1 MRRELRVAAGK
12 EVVRAIHDPGM
23 VGRDMIWHV
32 IEDQREVA
40 FRKFLPR
47 RRQPVRSAEALVHHI
62 VAHAVRR
69 AQHIVILHIR

>member
-12 EVVRAIHDPGM
+12 EVVRAIRDPGM
-23 VGRDMIWHV
+23 VGRDVVWHV
-32 IEDQREVA
+32 IEDQREVP

-47 RRQPVRSAEALVHHI
+47 RRQPVRSAKALVDHV

-69 AQHIVILHIR
+69 AQHIVLLHIR